1 MPYPKVSADQID
13 QQIHA
18 FEQTPAAQ
26 SVEQQQQTQAGIS
39 PVNRGAPAK
48 PVDGPAKPPEQAASA
63 GAFPAA
69 PKPDLQTM
77 AKDVAAAQTT
87 LNQNAP
93 GPQIPW
99 ESALKLGG
107 TTAAAVAAAH
117 YLFGGEK
124 DAGGDGKS
132 GRVSVKDMPKE
143 PEMNK
148 VHNSLQDLMAAKDE
162 GLLASQRAEQAA
174 TQLAQE
180 TPQAVSAQ
188 AKPLTDVAID
198 EEIGKPLPK
207 EDIKLVA
214 QGEANKESK
223 SAAAEVKAGEK
234 KITGAAEPTKYVPP
248 ISSDPNETKLTKG
261 QQGAK
266 GWLEGQWGKGSNYY
280 QAVQDIFGGK
290 PPTYTSEKGQHA
302 IGPEAHN
309 QVLDWRKEN
318 VSGPKVNLTKELKT
332 AIQELPKSGDA
343 RVKAIAALMALPAF
357 ANAAEGGKEKD
368 LQKTWG
374 SAVQGITSFLGPLGM
389 IAGDIYGISPE
400 DLEKVRKQERDKKQA
415 ATVGSSRGIAP
426 PSSYQK

>member
-1 MPYPKVSADQID
+1 MPYPKVSADQVD

-63 GAFPAA
+63 GAFPDA

-124 DAGGDGKS
+124 DAGAGDGGKS
-132 GRVSVKDMPKE
+132 GRTSVKDMPKE
-143 PEMNK
+143 PELNK

-174 TQLAQE
+174 GQLAQE
-180 TPQAVSAQ
+180 TPQAVSSQ
-188 AKPLTDVAID
+188 VKPLTDVAID

-214 QGEANKESK
+214 QGTANKELN
-223 SAAAEVKAGEK
+223 AANADVVAAEKAQTPTGSVPPKAKEQKTFK
-234 KITGAAEPTKYVPP
+234 KIE
-248 ISSDPNETKLTKG
+248 
-261 QQGAK
+261 
-266 GWLEGQWGKGSNYY
+266 
-280 QAVQDIFGGK
+280 
-290 PPTYTSEKGQHA
+290 
-302 IGPEAHN
+302 
-309 QVLDWRKEN
+309 
-318 VSGPKVNLTKELKT
+318 
-332 AIQELPKSGDA
+332 ELPKDMHFKAGVGGGDSWLHDTVGPDVRKFIIDEFNA
-343 RVKAIAALMALPAF
+343 GKPIGGGEEGMKKAYGMVSKYEQWLKENIPEQTLTRAERKFAGIPPA
-357 ANAAEGGKEKD
+357 K
-368 LQKTWG
+368 QH
-374 SAVQGITSFLGPLGM
+374 GPLGKAAKV
-389 IAGDIYGISPE
+389 AGAAG
-400 DLEKVRKQERDKKQA
+400 LLMTAAQA
-415 ATVGSSRGIAP
+415 ANAREAAGNVAEALMPWGLTPSALANGELTPEILAAQDRQMKEMQKLGSPHRSVP
-426 PSSYQK
+426 PKK